1 MGAGPSSSVR
11 VRVHSHR
18 VSVFV
23 KRVCLR
29 VRVSVRS
36 EKNGNWDLAI
46 AVKEVKK
53 ACHSREDFDLINET
67 EKRERLLSPVA
78 VWK

>member
-1 MGAGPSSSVR
+1 M
-11 VRVHSHR
+11 
-18 VSVFV
+18 
-23 KRVCLR
+23 R